1 MRFFFDI
8 VYLIQQDIA
17 QEHIK
22 TFINLLFVRRGE
34 DDGFIATGEETRF
47 RLSSCFSVCSLFCR
61 FVSYLSLYIYNLY
74 LQLFSASSCAYYVLS
89 LLESRPSILTYIQDD
104 THQELVER
112 RIHEHER
119 ILRMNSRDYGHF
131 SPKHKLHRPPS
142 KLIPN

>member
-89 LLESRPSILTYIQDD
+89 LLESKNYLCCTCAFLNTQWLIFRHIQYMLALFGVVNLEYEEQTNLSIFALQAD
-104 THQELVER
+104 HP
-112 RIHEHER
+112 
-119 ILRMNSRDYGHF
+119 F
-131 SPKHKLHRPPS
+131 
-142 KLIPN
+142 